1 MQKVNITDKF
11 LALIEREKLVSFNE
25 LSKEEKEILEFYNF
39 YHIENSI
46 DFSERVSFYMEL
58 KTKDDFSYKVAKKNI
73 LKEINR
79 LCKERNLELFA
90 S

>member
-1 MQKVNITDKF
+1 
-11 LALIEREKLVSFNE
+11 
-25 LSKEEKEILEFYNF
+25 
-39 YHIENSI
+39 
-46 DFSERVSFYMEL
+46 MEL